1 MVIKQKS
8 VFCVFIFYFLFPFE
22 FGFCLGLS
30 STMGE
35 VILEN
40 LTIGAT
46 YSVVQQSGMY
56 LEVLNRGDVPV
67 SLRIDVTK
75 PKNIPEDLKEGYEPI
90 PSTDWVKVEK
100 ILFSEIPPGEK
111 AVTDITITIPDDKKH
126 YGKRYQVY
134 LWSRTVPQKGSIVA
148 AGLIHRVL
156 FSIAKKKKGFFG
168 KLFIFLH
175 LKKK

>member
-1 MVIKQKS
+1 MKKPHKNHSVLAIVIL
-8 VFCVFIFYFLFPFE
+8 CFLFFLE
-22 FGFCLGLS
+22 FGFCLNLS

-90 PSTDWVKVEK
+90 PSTDWVKIEK
-100 ILFSEIPPGEK
+100 SSFSEIQPSEK
-111 AVTDITITIPDDKKH
+111 AITDITIIIHHMIKSIMEKDTRYT
-126 YGKRYQVY
+126 YGLVQY
-134 LWSRTVPQKGSIVA
+134 
-148 AGLIHRVL
+148 
-156 FSIAKKKKGFFG
+156 
-168 KLFIFLH
+168 
-175 LKKK
+175 LKKVQS